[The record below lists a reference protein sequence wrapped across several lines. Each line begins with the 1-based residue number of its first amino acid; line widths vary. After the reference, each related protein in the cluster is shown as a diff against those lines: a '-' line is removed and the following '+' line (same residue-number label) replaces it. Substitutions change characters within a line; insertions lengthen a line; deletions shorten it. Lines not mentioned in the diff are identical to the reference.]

1 MDSIVWNIAAFL
13 SPPQFSGLSLSSS
26 WGENSLLQVLPGRTA
41 GLLLVGMGWLGYSM
55 MATVS
60 LRYCRSCCGVGM
72 VAIRQV
78 GSHWARSRCP
88 QCKRSK
94 TLVRLPNKFKR
105 LQRHL
110 SCCSRLDSFPNRP
123 PMATYVVDFAGCE

>member
-60 LRYCRSCCGVGM
+60 LTNI
-72 VAIRQV
+72 VAPV
-78 GSHWARSRCP
+78 AAWAWCLFV
-88 QCKRSK
+88 K
-94 TLVRLPNKFKR
+94 
-105 LQRHL
+105 
-110 SCCSRLDSFPNRP
+110 
-123 PMATYVVDFAGCE
+123 